1 MRVSSPG
8 RSIRNAIPERPFG
21 IGFREVP
28 MVGEATRSRLADG
41 AMDLMRWLKVA
52 TAETIAAHG
61 VHNRT
66 LTDLVREGGLER
78 PVRGVYVLAEPF
90 GEADLVRASILR
102 LAVPEGVICL
112 RGAARLHGMH
122 DNDTPVW
129 TVAVG
134 HKRPVRVPE
143 RTRVVRWSNPR
154 FMTEGVVEC
163 EGVAGI
169 TFRVTD
175 PARTVADM
183 FRKDHHR
190 DYGGGRAVSLAE
202 AQDTLAAYVSGG
214 GSLSEAGRCARVL
227 GYGED
232 VAPYL
237 KGAMAAG
244 GNGAGFISP
253 LKPTCATPTNR
264 NGLDGDKSPGDCRA
278 VHRRP

>member
-1 MRVSSPG
+1 
-8 RSIRNAIPERPFG
+8 
-21 IGFREVP
+21 
-28 MVGEATRSRLADG
+28 MVGEATKAKLADG
-41 AMDLMRWLKVA
+41 AKDLMRWLKVA

-66 LTDLVREGGLER
+66 LTDLVREGFLER

-90 GEADLVRASILR
+90 GDADLVKASILR

-122 DNDTPVW
+122 DNDTPTW
-129 TVAVG
+129 AVAVG

-143 RTRVVRWSNPR
+143 RVRVVRWSNPK
-154 FMTEGVVEC
+154 FFTEGVVEC
-163 EGVAGI
+163 EGVAGV

-190 DYGGGRAVSLAE
+190 DWGGGRATTLAE
-202 AQDTLAAYVSGG
+202 AQDTLSDFIRGG
-214 GSLSEAGRCARVL
+214 GRLPDVGRYARAL

-232 VAPYL
+232 VGLVL
-237 KGAMAAG
+237 KGALAAG
-244 GNGAGFISP
+244 GNGPGYRTS
-253 LKPTCATPTNR
+253 LKPISACLAATTDAEAIKGGAVPT
-264 NGLDGDKSPGDCRA
+264 PGGR
-278 VHRRP
+278 

>member
-1 MRVSSPG
+1 
-8 RSIRNAIPERPFG
+8 
-21 IGFREVP
+21 
-28 MVGEATRSRLADG
+28 MVGEATKARLTDA
-41 AMDLMRWLKVA
+41 ARDLMRWLKLA

-66 LTDLVREGGLER
+66 LTDLVREGFLER

-90 GEADLVRASILR
+90 GDADLVRASILR

-129 TVAVG
+129 TIAVG

-143 RTRVVRWSNPR
+143 RVKVVRWSNPNYL
-154 FMTEGVVEC
+154 TEGVVEC

-190 DYGGGRAVSLAE
+190 DWGGGRATTLAE
-202 AQDTLAAYVSGG
+202 AQDTLAEYIHGR
-214 GSLSEAGRCARVL
+214 GSLPEVGTYARIL
-227 GYGED
+227 GYADD
-232 VAPYL
+232 VAL
-237 KGAMAAG
+237 AIKGALAAG
-244 GNGAGFISP
+244 GNGPGFASP
-253 LKPTCATPTNR
+253 LKPAS
-264 NGLDGDKSPGDCRA
+264 SPS
-278 VHRRP
+278 RPSPDADDTSRTDAFRLR